1 VFKDDGSSSNFNFTF
16 TPRGASSQF
25 SIAGVDAGN
34 NGTAILLNGVINV
47 VSAGTFNWSS
57 TSNTNNARDTGLA
70 KVSAGV
76 IRATDGSTG
85 IRGFLGGGAAVASAT
100 AMPVPT
106 GRVFHVTGTTT
117 ITSITSTNFQ
127 SGACV
132 TLIFDGILTFT
143 DGSNLKLAGDF
154 VTSADDTISLCY
166 DGSNWYETGRSV
178 N

>member
-1 VFKDDGSSSNFNFTF
+1 LAV
-16 TPRGASSQF
+16 
-25 SIAGVDAGN
+25 GVAYS
-34 NGTAILLNGVINV
+34 ANGVLKI
-47 VSAGTFNWSS
+47 
-57 TSNTNNARDTGLA
+57 
-70 KVSAGV
+70 
-76 IRATDGSTG
+76 TDASTG

-127 SGACV
+127 TGACV
-132 TLIFDGILTFT
+132 TLIFDDALTFT

-154 VTSADDTISLCY
+154 VTTADDSISLCY
-166 DGSNWYETGRSV
+166 DGTSWFETSRSI